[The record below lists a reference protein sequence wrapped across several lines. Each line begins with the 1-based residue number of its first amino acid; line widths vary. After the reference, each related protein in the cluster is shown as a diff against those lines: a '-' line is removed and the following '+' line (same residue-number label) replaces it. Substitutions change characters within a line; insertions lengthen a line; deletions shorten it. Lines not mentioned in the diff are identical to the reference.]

1 MTSLFIDMLGNKIA
15 SILETQK
22 INEDYENKLKPTI
35 KKKTKDFI
43 DAICKYLSNSEIK
56 ECRSFKKLGYITEDE
71 LNTLGDEN
79 PIKYIKNAANKY
91 IENYLDVSPDE
102 FSTFLLNYKP
112 IPKNT
117 TQSGGDIDYVRKAAE
132 ERHEEANR
140 RTATNYMPEVFS
152 HMPANMTA
160 DPTKMPEVLDS
171 MPANMNAVPTNMP
184 AVPNM
189 TGLSNFDMS
198 NMAQILDDKELLNKL
213 IKTNKAT
220 ELYDFY
226 NEQTLA
232 KLTCNPKIHE
242 YINDKI
248 INTIFYITLK
258 QTEGD
263 KVNKIKSLMLPI
275 SQKVTETVIN
285 NKIQSLE
292 KNTGIYKILFDS
304 LKNQPNYVEN
314 METHTNA
321 YLLTLLELF
330 LHFKHNE
337 VLNNPF
343 SLNIKLEDINKRID
357 ILRTDKLKG
366 MINTALSKL
375 LVNDIERIN
384 DLNKLQK
391 NNEKDHNGNALK
403 EFKKLFEKKPEE
415 KKGGKRKQQ
424 TKRKS
429 LRKNNRSKKKKH

>member
-1 MTSLFIDMLGNKIA
+1 
-15 SILETQK
+15 
-22 INEDYENKLKPTI
+22 
-35 KKKTKDFI
+35 
-43 DAICKYLSNSEIK
+43 
-56 ECRSFKKLGYITEDE
+56 
-71 LNTLGDEN
+71 
-79 PIKYIKNAANKY
+79 
-91 IENYLDVSPDE
+91 
-102 FSTFLLNYKP
+102 
-112 IPKNT
+112 
-117 TQSGGDIDYVRKAAE
+117 
-132 ERHEEANR
+132 
-140 RTATNYMPEVFS
+140 
-152 HMPANMTA
+152 
-160 DPTKMPEVLDS
+160 
-171 MPANMNAVPTNMP
+171 
-184 AVPNM
+184 
-189 TGLSNFDMS
+189 
-198 NMAQILDDKELLNKL
+198 
-213 IKTNKAT
+213 
-220 ELYDFY
+220 
-226 NEQTLA
+226 
-232 KLTCNPKIHE
+232 
-242 YINDKI
+242 
-248 INTIFYITLK
+248 
-258 QTEGD
+258 
-263 KVNKIKSLMLPI
+263 MLPI